1 MAQHERGPGRSG
13 AAVTVRPEDYDGSDL
28 SGWEVTGTTYV
39 DLDMTEVGNDG
50 GVFTDCAFR
59 GVRFNASLHSSAAY
73 LNCTFVRCA
82 FFDATFTGCKL
93 VGSRF
98 DGCTF
103 GVTRVEG
110 GDWSFV
116 SLARADLRGVVVRG
130 VRMREA
136 DLTSARLEGAELR
149 DCDLS
154 GAWLLGAH
162 LSGCDLRG
170 SDLSALDPREAE
182 VRGALVTYAQ
192 AVTLAESMGLDV
204 RPE

>member
-1 MAQHERGPGRSG
+1 MAHHERGARP
-13 AAVTVRPEDYDGSDL
+13 AATGTVRAEDYDGSEL
-28 SGWEVTGTTYV
+28 SGLHVTGTTYV
-39 DLDMTEVGNDG
+39 DVDMTEVRNEG

-73 LNCTFVRCA
+73 LNCTFVRCS

-98 DGCTF
+98 EGCAF

-116 SLARADLRGVVVRG
+116 SLARAELRGVVVRG

-136 DLTSARLEGAELR
+136 DLTSARLEDAELR

-154 GAWLLGAH
+154 GAWWLGAK

-170 SDLSALDPREAE
+170 SDLSALDPREVE

-192 AVTLAESMGLDV
+192 AVTLAESLGLDV
-204 RPE
+204 RNE